1 MTSCNV
7 FLDIISFDPKT
18 GLFIYKF
25 ISWKAIFEEFL
36 YFIPSGTLK
45 ILDWFY
51 LN

>member
-7 FLDIISFDPKT
+7 FLDVIPFDPKT

-36 YFIPSGTLK
+36 YFIQVALK